1 LYAGSSLV
9 YADFLLRGGAVALL
23 TMLAL
28 VIWKDRRQAPAMW
41 FGLALAVGMIVY
53 VIQTAP
59 FFQSLAHRFLEIAL
73 VALSN
78 GNNPLFW
85 FFALALFDDEFRV
98 RLWQLLIWVAVVC
111 FAAFT
116 LASHDP
122 SNTFN
127 PMGVHGWSHRIL
139 AWLPMVFGGLTIVAT
154 VQHWRADLIEQRR
167 WLRAFIVVAGFLY
180 MLGTGLA
187 RLDISDGRFAAA
199 SSVLDILV
207 LSIIVFVIASR
218 LLALDGGEMFPIA
231 LPEPVVVNQD
241 LEPARLPKPFTQERE
256 IEQESLAKSL
266 EKLIA
271 GDLIFRE
278 ENLTINRLATKLGVP
293 EYRLRRVINQRLGH
307 RNFNAFLNTH
317 RLQHVVTAMAD
328 PSRTHLPILT
338 LALDAGFQSIG
349 PFNRAFKSQFGVTPT
364 VFREKYSADS
374 GIG

>member
-1 LYAGSSLV
+1 MV

-98 RLWQLLIWVAVVC
+98 RPWQLLTWGSVVC

-122 SNTFN
+122 SRAFN
-127 PMGVHGWSHRIL
+127 PMDVHAWSHRIL
-139 AWLPMVFGGLTIVAT
+139 AWLPMVFGVLTIVAT
-154 VQHWRADLIEQRR
+154 LQHWRADLIEQRR
-167 WLRAFIVVAGFLY
+167 WLRAFIVVSGFLY
-180 MLGTGLA
+180 MLGSGLA
-187 RLDISDGRFAAA
+187 RLGHSDGRFAAA

-207 LSIIVFVIASR
+207 LSIIVFVIAWR
-218 LLALDGGEMFPIA
+218 LLALDGSEMFPIA
-231 LPEPVVVNQD
+231 VPEPRIVNQD
-241 LEPARLPKPFTQERE
+241 LEPATLSKPVVQERE
-256 IEQESLAKSL
+256 IEQEQLASAL
-266 EKLIA
+266 EQLVT

-278 ENLTINRLATKLGVP
+278 ANLTINRLATKLCVP

-307 RNFNAFLNTH
+307 RNFNTFLNTH
-317 RLQHVVTAMAD
+317 RLQHVVAAMAD
-328 PSRTHLPILT
+328 PQRKQLPILT

-364 VFREKYSADS
+364 VFRAKYSADS